1 MSNIISY
8 ILFYVIWVPLC
19 LVLLGTVMLWAV
31 LYTGFNYITGIGWE
45 WWLVIIIISFYLT
58 FPIYALYQTHTN
70 PNSFNKFGK
79 DFNLEKAQEKIKQHN
94 EKQKKYWKK
103 HSKEHKVTTWKDR
116 PQAH

>member
-1 MSNIISY
+1 MKII
-8 ILFYVIWVPLC
+8 IATFFYTIWLPLC
-19 LVLLGTVMLWAV
+19 LLMVGGVMLWAV
-31 LYTGFNYITGIGWE
+31 LYTGFNYITGIGFGL
-45 WWLVIIIISFYLT
+45 WLAILLFAFYIG
-58 FPIYALYQTHTN
+58 FPLFALHQTYTN